1 MEKEVVKDIKELI
14 EYLLNIR
21 ERTLIENEENARL
34 VNSFSIEDTYNQSE
48 EEKIINNKFDKRLI
62 TLNSLLEKEEQNQSV
77 LEIET
82 IMKEMNK
89 KLDSLSH
96 NKTNKKELTAEEIKA
111 IHEKEFINIEEFQI
125 IFKRGKESQ
134 KKYRGRHKNPLPTFS
149 SGGSGVDTIYNRLE
163 AQKWMKR
170 YL

>member
-1 MEKEVVKDIKELI
+1 MKNEVVNDIKELI

-21 ERTLIENEENARL
+21 EQTLTENEENARL

-48 EEKIINNKFDKRLI
+48 EEKIINNRFDKRLI
-62 TLNSLLEKEEQNQSV
+62 TLNSLLEKEEQNQKV
-77 LEIET
+77 LDIELM
-82 IMKEMNK
+82 MKEMNK
-89 KLDSLSH
+89 KLDNLS
-96 NKTNKKELTAEEIKA
+96 NNKKELTSEEIKS
-111 IHEKEFINIEEFQI
+111 IHEKEFINIEEFQV

>member
-1 MEKEVVKDIKELI
+1 MKNEVAKDIKELI

-21 ERTLIENEENARL
+21 ERTLVENEENARL
-34 VNSFSIEDTYNQSE
+34 VNSFSIEDTYSQSE
-48 EEKIINNKFDKRLI
+48 EEKIINNRFDKRLI
-62 TLNSLLEKEEQNQSV
+62 TLNSLLEKEEQNQKV
-77 LEIET
+77 LDIEIM
-82 IMKEMNK
+82 MKEMNK
-89 KLDSLSH
+89 KLDNLS
-96 NKTNKKELTAEEIKA
+96 NNQQELTSEEIKA